1 MSDLSPRFQRLALA
15 LAVLLR
21 PAACSFSLD
30 TVVQDYWYYV
40 HNHLASTTSDACLSA
55 YAAPIDCDETLLG
68 LVSSNSPNFNP
79 GPADLERTCT
89 TTCAD
94 SLNAYV
100 QNVMDACTADGDG
113 ALIEGNE
120 RPKPQVPVAVVGEI
134 FQYEY
139 AWACSKAGSSWC
151 YLDYPS
157 SDEWADSDFTC
168 TNQCAAQ
175 FFYNA
180 HTLPGANYWF
190 MVYNLDYKSSWWENQ
205 WSEGWDHLQDCIS
218 SGDISSSQTDSWG
231 SSMSATAAAG
241 GSESTSDSTSA
252 ESTGTSSMAT
262 ATGSATT
269 SATSTTSAK
278 TGSQSASGTTTTL
291 PTNTSTSGAG
301 RLRLPFVGLLR

>member
-1 MSDLSPRFQRLALA
+1 MSEFTPKVQRLALA
-15 LAVLLR
+15 LTLLLQ

-100 QNVMDACTADGDG
+100 QNVVDACTAEGDG
-113 ALIEGNE
+113 ALVETDE
-120 RPKPQVPVAVVGEI
+120 KPHPQVSVAVVGQI

-157 SDEWADSDFTC
+157 SDEWARSDFTC

-190 MVYNLDYKSSWWENQ
+190 RVYNLDYKSSWWENQ
-205 WSEGWDHLQDCIS
+205 WSDGWNHLLDCIS
-218 SGDISSSQTDSWG
+218 SGDISSSQTESWG
-231 SSMSATAAAG
+231 SHMSPTAAAAAA
-241 GSESTSDSTSA
+241 SDSTYTT
-252 ESTGTSSMAT
+252 STQSDGNSQTT
-262 ATGSATT
+262 TVTGSVTT
-269 SATSTTSAK
+269 SATSTTSSK
-278 TGSQSASGTTTTL
+278 SGSRTASSTTTTL
-291 PTNTSTSGAG
+291 PTNTSTNGAG
-301 RLRLPFVGLLR
+301 HLRVPFVRLLR